1 MTSMTYRGAQFIY
14 LSKADAKAVLAYLS
28 WVKYMFTKLSTT
40 RTRINVALDDMPD
53 TATNGL
59 LPPLQTPALLGSPT
73 VDRVLQQIE
82 AILWGNAVKPCRT
95 SRNAVGV
102 ITNRNELRY
111 VSFSHGVVIA
121 LAPSVMRHLHINF
134 PARKFNDL
142 CVTLDRRLP
151 DRCEDYAPGT
161 GAINRLVSYLIG
173 FPSIGWIPPTEHA
186 TLTTATTSAVFADIL
201 ESMVDLTPFRTTQV
215 PLLSRIAGERSMST
229 NWIMKFLG
237 VAR

>member
-40 RTRINVALDDMPD
+40 RTRVNVALDDMPD

-59 LPPLQTPALLGSPT
+59 PPPPRTPALLGSPT
-73 VDRVLQQIE
+73 VDCILQQIE
-82 AILWGNAVKPCRT
+82 AILWESAVKPCRA
-95 SRNAVGV
+95 SRNVIGV
-102 ITNRNELRY
+102 ITARNELRY
-111 VSFSHGVVIA
+111 VSLSHGVVIA
-121 LAPSVMRHLHINF
+121 LAPSVIRHMRVNF
-134 PARKFNDL
+134 LARKFNDL

-151 DRCEDYAPGT
+151 DRCEDYVPGT
-161 GAINRLVSYLIG
+161 GAINRLVGYLIG
-173 FPSIGWIPPTEHA
+173 LPSIGWIPPTEHA
-186 TLTTATTSAVFADIL
+186 TLINAAMLAVFADIL
-201 ESMVDLTPFRTTQV
+201 ESVVDLTPFRTTQV